1 VGGEDVVRERGSLFI
16 VAAAAAAILWP
27 AQAPAAGPVALE
39 VKIILASNDGQ
50 GVDPSLASLQ
60 DRLDKLKFNS
70 YRLLSTLELILTPPK
85 GGTVS
90 LPNGQVLRVE
100 AVQIQGD
107 RVNMTVS
114 VADLVKTGISL
125 ANRGTFMLGGINEER
140 GELILAISASF

>member
-1 VGGEDVVRERGSLFI
+1 
-16 VAAAAAAILWP
+16 
-27 AQAPAAGPVALE
+27 
-39 VKIILASNDGQ
+39 
-50 GVDPSLASLQ
+50 
-60 DRLDKLKFNS
+60 
-70 YRLLSTLELILTPPK
+70 
-85 GGTVS
+85 
-90 LPNGQVLRVE
+90 VE